1 MEKNGPKPKSSQK
14 YLKICT
20 LVNLKVLNT
29 NLYLKILYLKFK
41 FRQFGA
47 KIKISSDLLEN
58 VHTSQFEGAE
68 YESDKGELSRLYA
81 THLNEIN

>member
-1 MEKNGPKPKSSQK
+1 M
-14 YLKICT
+14 KICT

-47 KIKISSDLLEN
+47 KIKISSDLLKN
-58 VHTSQFEGAE
+58 VCTSQFEGAE
-68 YESDKGELSRLYA
+68 YESDIGDINRHY
-81 THLNEIN
+81 TVHLIEMN

>member
-1 MEKNGPKPKSSQK
+1 M
-14 YLKICT
+14 KICT

-47 KIKISSDLLEN
+47 KIKMSFDLLEN
-58 VHTSQFEGAE
+58 VYTSQFEGAE
-68 YESDKGELSRLYA
+68 YESDIGDLSKHYTIRLS
-81 THLNEIN
+81 I